1 MICRSSSAK
10 RARAMER
17 LAAVERMPHYLT
29 HLSYRVTMHCV
40 TNLIVWQSV
49 IFQPVSPCRGLHL
62 IYLLHNSEV
71 TEVIPKSFHSLEIR
85 ECLSG
90 NFGFAMESFTD
101 RILTG

>member
-1 MICRSSSAK
+1 MV
-10 RARAMER
+10 R
-17 LAAVERMPHYLT
+17 LAAVEQMPHYLT
-29 HLSYRVTMHCV
+29 HLSYKESDDALCNH
-40 TNLIVWQSV
+40 LIVWQSV

-62 IYLLHNSEV
+62 IYLLHNSEA

-90 NFGFAMESFTD
+90 NFGFAMELFTD